1 MFPSPLRSISV
12 GVGFPLRARLELL
25 DGYMAPPAAAIGG
38 CMTKRQRR
46 FDDADFDFG
55 DRQGRSPGVG
65 TIFLATAL
73 GVGIGLLA
81 APDAGLKTR
90 RRLRKRLETLGEDLG
105 EGFEEMQGL
114 SGRARERMRERLSRM
129 KKRGEDTWEGLEDR
143 WHGEDEDEGSG
154 AFGAVLAVAAGIAAT
169 YFLTSDQAAP
179 ARSRVRET
187 AETVR
192 RQASGRW
199 EQYQQHRHE
208 SRGNGQPGG
217 SGETRSGAIPS
228 DESPQ
233 SS

>member
-1 MFPSPLRSISV
+1 
-12 GVGFPLRARLELL
+12 
-25 DGYMAPPAAAIGG
+25 
-38 CMTKRQRR
+38 MTRRQRR

-55 DRQGRSPGVG
+55 DRGGRAPGVG

-105 EGFEEMQGL
+105 EGLEEMQGL
-114 SGRARERMRERLSRM
+114 SGRARERMRERLARM
-129 KKRGEDTWEGLEDR
+129 RKRGEDALEGLEDR
-143 WHGEDEDEGSG
+143 WHGEEEEEEEEGDSG

-169 YFLTSDQAAP
+169 YFLTSDRAAP

-187 AETVR
+187 AESVR
-192 RQASGRW
+192 RQATDRW
-199 EQYQQHRHE
+199 EQYQQRRHE
-208 SRGNGQPGG
+208 AGGNGQSGG
-217 SGETRSGAIPS
+217 AGETRSGAIPS

-233 SS
+233 AS

>member
-1 MFPSPLRSISV
+1 
-12 GVGFPLRARLELL
+12 
-25 DGYMAPPAAAIGG
+25 
-38 CMTKRQRR
+38 MTKRQRR

-55 DRQGRSPGVG
+55 DSRRGAGVG

-90 RRLRKRLETLGEDLG
+90 RRLRKRLETLSGDFG
-105 EGFEEMQGL
+105 EGLEEMQGL

-129 KKRGEDTWEGLEDR
+129 KKRGEDAWEDLEDR
-143 WHGEDEDEGSG
+143 WHGEEEEEDSG
-154 AFGAVLAVAAGIAAT
+154 ALGAVLAMAAGVAAT
-169 YFLTSDQAAP
+169 YFLTSDRASP

-192 RQASGRW
+192 RQATDRW
-199 EQYQQHRHE
+199 EQYRQHRHE

-233 SS
+233 AS

>member
-1 MFPSPLRSISV
+1 
-12 GVGFPLRARLELL
+12 
-25 DGYMAPPAAAIGG
+25 
-38 CMTKRQRR
+38 MTKKQRR

-55 DRQGRSPGVG
+55 DRRSGSGMG

-90 RRLRKRLETLGEDLG
+90 RRLRKRLETLSGDLG
-105 EGFEEMQGL
+105 EGFEEMQGM
-114 SGRARERMRERLSRM
+114 SGRARERMRERLARM
-129 KKRGEDTWEGLEDR
+129 KKRGEDAWGDLEDR
-143 WHGEDEDEGSG
+143 LHGEEEEEEEEGSG

-169 YFLTSDQAAP
+169 YFLTSDRTGP
-179 ARSRVRET
+179 ARTRVRET
-187 AETVR
+187 ADTVR
-192 RQASGRW
+192 RRATDRW

-208 SRGNGQPGG
+208 ARGNGQPGS

-233 SS
+233 AS

>member
-1 MFPSPLRSISV
+1 
-12 GVGFPLRARLELL
+12 
-25 DGYMAPPAAAIGG
+25 
-38 CMTKRQRR
+38 MTKRQRR

-55 DRQGRSPGVG
+55 DRRGAGVG

-90 RRLRKRLETLGEDLG
+90 RRLRKRFETLSGDVG
-105 EGFEEMQGL
+105 EGLEEMQGL
-114 SGRARERMRERLSRM
+114 SGRARDRMRERLSRM
-129 KKRGEDTWEGLEDR
+129 KQRGEEAWGDLEGR
-143 WHGEDEDEGSG
+143 WHGEEEDEEDDSG
-154 AFGAVLAVAAGIAAT
+154 AFGAVLALAAGVAAT
-169 YFLTSDQAAP
+169 YFLTSDRASP

-187 AETVR
+187 AESVR
-192 RQASGRW
+192 RRATDRW

-208 SRGNGQPGG
+208 ARSNGQPGA

-233 SS
+233 AS